1 MNKDI
6 VCRKDKEI
14 IEGLKTRVE
23 TLIGIIQEYAKKLN
37 LDVMEGKIKN
47 EETKY

>member
-6 VCRKDKEI
+6 ISEENKEI
-14 IEGLKTRVE
+14 IEGLRQRVE

-37 LDVMEGKIKN
+37 LDAKEGQNKK
-47 EETKY
+47 